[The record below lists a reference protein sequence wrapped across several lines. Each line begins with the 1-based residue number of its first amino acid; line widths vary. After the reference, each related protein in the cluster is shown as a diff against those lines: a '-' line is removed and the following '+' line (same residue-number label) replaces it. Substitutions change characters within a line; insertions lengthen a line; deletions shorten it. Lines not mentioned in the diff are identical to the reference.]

1 METKQL
7 YLCDS
12 YKREFKGK
20 IQKLKEN
27 QLVLD
32 QTLFHPLTGGVANDT
47 GYLEITGDKYKVLRV
62 IINRETKEI
71 THLLDETASLH
82 HSSSVRGVIDWA
94 RRYRLMRLHTAAHLV
109 AAIMYKDHGALITGG
124 QVNLDKA
131 KLDFN
136 LPKTDRK
143 VFEETVHK
151 ANEKVNLGVPL
162 KIYFVSRKEALKIT
176 GIVKLAKRAPPQV
189 KKLRIV
195 EIPGID
201 LQADGGPH
209 VNNTREI
216 RKISLIKIENKGR
229 NQRRIYFT
237 VD

>member
-7 YLCDS
+7 YLYDS
-12 YKREFKGK
+12 YKREFEAK

-27 QLVLD
+27 QVVLD

-47 GYLEITGDKYKVLRV
+47 GYLENTGDKHKVLRV
-62 IINRETKEI
+62 MINRDTKEI
-71 THLLDETASLH
+71 THVLDEATNLH
-82 HSSSVRGVIDWA
+82 YGSSVKGVLDWD

-109 AAIMYKDHGALITGG
+109 AAIMYKDHNALVTGG
-124 QVNLDKA
+124 QVNLEKA

-136 LPKTDRK
+136 LAKTDRK

-151 ANEKVNLGVPL
+151 ANEKVNLGIHL
-162 KIYFVSRKEALKIT
+162 KVYFVSRKEALRIP
-176 GIVKLAKRAPPQV
+176 GIVKLAERAPPQLRE
-189 KKLRIV
+189 LRIV
-195 EIPGID
+195 EIPGVD

-216 RKISLIKIENKGR
+216 KEISLIKIENKGK